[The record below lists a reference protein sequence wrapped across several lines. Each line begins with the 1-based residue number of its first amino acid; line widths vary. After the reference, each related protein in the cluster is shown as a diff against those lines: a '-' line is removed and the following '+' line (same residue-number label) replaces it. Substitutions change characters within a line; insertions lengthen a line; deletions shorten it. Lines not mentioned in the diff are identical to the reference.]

1 MDLKVAFLK
10 SSPVYSL
17 LNSRCQNT
25 EEIFL
30 VCPTFCVI
38 QVYVYVNVLDLEL

>member
-1 MDLKVAFLK
+1 MNLKVAFLK

-17 LNSRCQNT
+17 LNSRCQNA

-30 VCPTFCVI
+30 ICPTFCVI
-38 QVYVYVNVLDLEL
+38 QVLFNVLDLEL